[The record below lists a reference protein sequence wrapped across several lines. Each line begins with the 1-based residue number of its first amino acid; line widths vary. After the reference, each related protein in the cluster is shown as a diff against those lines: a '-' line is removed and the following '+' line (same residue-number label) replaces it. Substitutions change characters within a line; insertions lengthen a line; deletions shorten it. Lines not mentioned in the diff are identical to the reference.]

1 MVAKRSGGGGRHQ
14 FAKNE
19 IDGIRQP
26 IANIG
31 GRYAQGLHP
40 MMRQCGVTAGV
51 PVATPLVRTA
61 VDLHRQAASQ
71 ANEVEIV
78 AQERMLTAEVK
89 ALFS

>member
-1 MVAKRSGGGGRHQ
+1 
-14 FAKNE
+14 
-19 IDGIRQP
+19 
-26 IANIG
+26 
-31 GRYAQGLHP
+31 
-40 MMRQCGVTAGV
+40 MMRQCGVAAGV

-78 AQERMLTAEVK
+78 TQERMLTAEVK